1 MSLFRKEAMEFRKVK
16 LHGEILITNPLSM
29 TVLTTISCVIAFL
42 LVSYLVWG
50 EYTQKQRV
58 KGFLVPDK
66 GLIRVYATQ
75 QGTIIK
81 LHVTEGEHVEKGQLL
96 YTQNSEKVSGS
107 GVSTQSAIIDNL
119 LSREE
124 SFEEER
130 ERIIALHAS
139 TLKKSQTQLTAYQE
153 ERHQLKAHEGII
165 LEQIALLEDNL
176 ARYESIAKEGYVSK
190 LQVDEKKKELLNTKS
205 THRQIIRQQLVL
217 ARDIQALEESIKT
230 AELRRE
236 NDLATLDRNKLST
249 QQSLLENDTRR
260 EVAITAPISGIVTG
274 IIAKPGQTVG
284 TGSLLSILPDGSE
297 LQAELYAPS
306 QAISFIAPGSDVL
319 LRYVAF
325 PYQKF
330 GQHQGKVVNVSRVAL
345 SGKDLQEIIATPVGQ
360 QAQFY
365 RITVSLPNQN
375 ILAYGN
381 PEPLQAGMDVEADIL
396 IDTRKLYEWL
406 FEPLYSISGKI

>member
-1 MSLFRKEAMEFRKVK
+1 MSLFRKEALEFRKVK

-29 TVLTTISCVIAFL
+29 TVLTIISCVIAFL

-58 KGFLVPDK
+58 RGVLVPDK

-96 YTQNSEKVSGS
+96 YSQNSEKVSGS
-107 GVSTQSAIIDNL
+107 GISTQSAIMDNL
-119 LSREE
+119 LSQEE

-130 ERIIALHAS
+130 KRIIELHAS
-139 TLKKSQTQLTAYQE
+139 TLKKSHTQLAVFKE
-153 ERHQLKAHEGII
+153 ERKQLKAHEEII
-165 LEQIALLEDNL
+165 LEQIDLLQDNL
-176 ARYESIAKEGYVSK
+176 SRYESIAKDGYVSK

-205 THRQIIRQQLVL
+205 TYRQVIRQQLAL
-217 ARDIQALEESIKT
+217 SRDIQSLEENIKT
-230 AELRRE
+230 AELRQE
-236 NDLATLDRNKLST
+236 NDLANLDRNTLST
-249 QQSLLENDTRR
+249 KQSLLENDTRR

-284 TGSLLSILPDGSE
+284 NGSLLSILPDGSE

-330 GQHQGKVVNVSRVAL
+330 GQHKGKVVNVSRVAL
-345 SGKDLQEIIATPVGQ
+345 SGKDLQEINATPAIQ

-365 RITVSLPNQN
+365 RIIVNLPKQN